1 MALFKI
7 YQGDSS
13 RLPNEKHDGWVYVT
27 LDKPAMYVDLVKRNA
42 DGSEVA
48 GAALE
53 RIKLYDYIK
62 SDIAEGK
69 ENKIAWYN
77 TKGSITSSTSI
88 ITNGTNLG
96 IGEEDITKV
105 PTTFYVKGTSR
116 FNGSVQFAN
125 GTTYYIDNSG
135 KAVFNTLGVG
145 NITSADITST
155 NIQPKT
161 SQAYNLGSSTSRWKA
176 VYIGTKDT
184 YGSSTN
190 PIYWNGGVPTA
201 CSYSLNASI
210 NSGTTNQ
217 LAWYNSSNSITTGTK
232 LATNGTNLGI
242 GTTAVGDIGSNALY
256 VNGTS
261 KFVGTT
267 THTDYIYRSYSASNQ
282 SPMIWMNGSD
292 YDNYLWQI
300 SSGTTTK
307 QYYGY
312 GLKYIGAGN
321 GVGNYLRLIADN
333 QNNTDVTAIGINQNG
348 QVGIG
353 ADANASYRLY
363 VNGNSYFNGNTTHNG
378 IDYFANGTTYY
389 INNSADFILN
399 NGKVSKLGINANV
412 SDTYILNVNGSS
424 YFGGNSYNQNII
436 PIVDNTYTLGEST
449 SSSNKR
455 WKAVYIGTA
464 NSYGANSDTSA
475 TPIYWNNGIPAPLSV
490 TKGGIA
496 QPVYLKNGSITAC
509 SDDKGST
516 TKPVYMKAGT
526 ITECSYTLSST
537 VNSGTANQLA
547 WYNSSTSITTGTKLV
562 TNGTNLG
569 IGTTAINDVGS
580 NALYVNGASKFNGNV
595 TATKFIGPLQ
605 GNANTATALTSSAGS
620 STTPIYFSS
629 GKPVACGNSL
639 AVSITGNAATATAVK
654 DRQTGTTTYL
664 NYGASS
670 LTSASWLAAWN
681 GYELRTISPKAVQDL
696 VQHSR
701 QVTVDL
707 SSLDNSKWFPVTGT
721 TLPSFGYNKI
731 KVSVQLNSGT
741 VPSWSTHESG
751 FTCNMELYV
760 TANGWGTTGGETIVL
775 ASSYSF
781 ASIDPCGFQQQS
793 YNSMPVLWLRGG
805 GKYFVETDFDCT
817 WIVRTSSYDTYN
829 SGSYVQ
835 TVTPTT
841 TYPGIDGINGTIKAG
856 KVYGA
861 VWNDYAEYRSTSIVN
876 PGQCVVETGLGDLV
890 QSTKRLQP
898 GANIVSD
905 TFGFAIGE
913 TEKTKT
919 PLAVSGRVLA
929 YPYEDR
935 YSYSAGDPVCSGPNG
950 TISKMTREEVRE
962 YPDRIVGTVSEI
974 PEYETWGTGNVK
986 VDGRIWIKIK

>member
-27 LDKPAMYVDLVKRNA
+27 LDKPAMYVDLIKRNA

-62 SDIAEGK
+62 SDIAEGEK
-69 ENKIAWYN
+69 NKIAWYN
-77 TKGSITSSTSI
+77 DKGSIISSTNI
-88 ITNGTNLG
+88 ITNGTNLA
-96 IGEEDITKV
+96 IGEKDITKV
-105 PTTFYVKGTSR
+105 STTFYVNGTSR

-155 NIQPKT
+155 NIQPKE
-161 SQAYNLGSSTSRWKA
+161 SEAYNLGSSTSRWKA

-184 YGSSTN
+184 YGSSTS

-232 LATNGTNLGI
+232 LTTNGTNLGI

-282 SPMIWMNGSD
+282 SPMIWMNCGE

-300 SSGTTTK
+300 SDGTTTK
-307 QYYGY
+307 QSYGY
-312 GLKYIGAGN
+312 GLKYIGTGS

-333 QNNTDVTAIGINQNG
+333 QNNTDITAIGINQNG

-353 ADANASYRLY
+353 ADANTSYRLY

-389 INNSADFILN
+389 INNNADFILN

-412 SDTYILNVNGSS
+412 SDTYILNANGSS

-464 NSYGANSDTSA
+464 NSYGANSDTLA
-475 TPIYWNNGIPAPLSV
+475 IPIYWNNGVPAPLSV
-490 TKGGIA
+490 TRGGIA

-516 TKPVYMKAGT
+516 TKPVYMNAGT
-526 ITECSYTLSST
+526 ITECSYELKAQI
-537 VNSGTANQLA
+537 NSGTANQLA

-605 GNANTATALTSSAGS
+605 GNADTATALTSNAGS
-620 STTPIYFSS
+620 SSTPVYFSG
-629 GKPVACGNSL
+629 GKPVACGSTL
-639 AVSITGNAATATAVK
+639 DVSITGSASNATDASNATNADKLDGYHASSFVLKTGDTMTGALKINSSTAS
-654 DRQTGTTTYL
+654 TSTTT
-664 NYGASS
+664 GA
-670 LTSASWLAAWN
+670 
-681 GYELRTISPKAVQDL
+681 L
-696 VQHSR
+696 V
-701 QVTVDL
+701 
-707 SSLDNSKWFPVTGT
+707 VTG
-721 TLPSFGYNKI
+721 GI
-731 KVSVQLNSGT
+731 G
-741 VPSWSTHESG
+741 
-751 FTCNMELYV
+751 
-760 TANGWGTTGGETIVL
+760 AGGNIY
-775 ASSYSF
+775 A
-781 ASIDPCGFQQQS
+781 A
-793 YNSMPVLWLRGG
+793 
-805 GKYFVETDFDCT
+805 
-817 WIVRTSSYDTYN
+817 
-829 SGSYVQ
+829 
-835 TVTPTT
+835 
-841 TYPGIDGINGTIKAG
+841 
-856 KVYGA
+856 KVYNA
-861 VWNDYAEYRSTSIVN
+861 VWNDYAECFPRGEETE
-876 PGQCVVETGLGDLV
+876 PGDIIALDLDSNEEIYV
-890 QSTKRLQP
+890 K
-898 GANIVSD
+898 AIKDINK
-905 TFGFAIGE
+905 AIGVHSDSYGHLIGMDDE
-913 TEKTKT
+913 DTEEDIQRKFITIG
-919 PLAVSGRVLA
+919 LCGRV
-929 YPYEDR
+929 
-935 YSYSAGDPVCSGPNG
+935 
-950 TISKMTREEVRE
+950 M
-962 YPDRIVGTVSEI
+962 
-974 PEYETWGTGNVK
+974 VK
-986 VDGRIWIKIK
+986 VLDNPKKGDYIGPSSIPGVGEVCDNKYEAVGICVDANKINGKVKIKIL